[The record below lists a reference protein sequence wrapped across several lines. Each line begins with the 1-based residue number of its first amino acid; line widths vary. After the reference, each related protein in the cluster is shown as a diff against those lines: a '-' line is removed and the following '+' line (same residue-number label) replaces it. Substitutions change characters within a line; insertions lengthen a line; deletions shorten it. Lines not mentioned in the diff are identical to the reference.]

1 MRDDLKVLFNEE
13 DIAAKVAA
21 LAARINEDY
30 KDRDLAIVGVIKGS
44 FIFLADLIRSLTVDC
59 TVDFLGVSSY
69 GRRHAMDGVVQITSD
84 LTLPIRDRDVLVVE
98 DIIDTGIT
106 ARYLVENLQ
115 TRRPRSLEICTLLYR
130 DPEDGSSCAV
140 PIRYKGFTFKNH
152 YVVGYGLDYAGL
164 HRNIPFIGY
173 KTE

>member
-1 MRDDLKVLFNEE
+1 MREDLKVLFNEE
-13 DIAAKVAA
+13 DIAATVAA

-30 KDRDLAIVGVIKGS
+30 KDKDLAIVGVLKGS
-44 FIFLADLIRSLTVDC
+44 FIFLADLIRVLTVDC

-69 GRRHAMDGVVQITSD
+69 GRRHATDGVVQITSD
-84 LTLPIRDRDVLVVE
+84 LTLPIRDRDVLIVE

-115 TRRPRSLEICTLLYR
+115 TRRPKSLEICTLLYR

-140 PIRYKGFTFKNH
+140 PIRYKGFTFKDH

-173 KTE
+173 KTD